1 MSLQGVN
8 STNNIVQV
16 PASLKANSDVET
28 FNSVGTIIKNSGS
41 PIVIEQKDQIVA
53 ALGNATNNGIIKDQ
67 DKPILG
73 AVIDGVKATPN
84 NGLSVQDNQT
94 MRGIETKLSN
104 SGDVKL
110 DSKEKSFIGKIIEAI
125 AKFFAKIGEFL
136 SKMFSGGNSND
147 ALNIAA
153 AQGMRSGSSAPTV
166 PLMEDPNAK
175 DHTNEIGANGSTNEL
190 LQPLPVDISQLG
202 KTDEQSFDYFMNL
215 AKQKGA
221 KLDLTPGGQKN
232 ILTLRNPTN
241 PNANNGKGIY
251 DDKTVVFWVDKD
263 GNKKVEE
270 FQSNADP
277 SAQYAGKNG
286 FNKNPGRIQEGSYMY
301 KTHTEGRLAPVEPV
315 KVERFIN
322 GKFEET
328 NQEQSDFLIHSGA
341 SENNTGS
348 AGCQTMEPDEF
359 NKFMALLADG
369 SGIKQVSYTI
379 VNVD

>member
-8 STNNIVQV
+8 SNTNIVQV
-16 PASLKANSDVET
+16 PASLKTNSDVET
-28 FNSVGTIIKNSGS
+28 FNSVGAIIKNSGS
-41 PIVIEQKDQIVA
+41 PVVIEQKDQIIA
-53 ALGNATNNGIIKDQ
+53 ALGNATNNGIITNQ
-67 DKPILG
+67 DKPIMG

-84 NGLSVQDNQT
+84 NGLSAQDNQT
-94 MRGIETKLSN
+94 MRGIENKLGN

-125 AKFFAKIGEFL
+125 AKFFAMIGEFI
-136 SKMFSGGNSND
+136 SKIFSGGGSKD
-147 ALNIAA
+147 TMNIPS
-153 AQGMRSGSSAPTV
+153 AQGMRQGSSAPTV
-166 PLMEDPNAK
+166 PLIEDPNAQN
-175 DHTNEIGANGSTNEL
+175 HQNGVDGNNQL
-190 LQPLPVDISQLG
+190 LPPLPVDISQLG
-202 KTDEQSFDYFMNL
+202 KTDEQSFDHFMNL

-232 ILTLRNPTN
+232 IITLRNPTN
-241 PNANNGKGIY
+241 PNANDGKGIY

-263 GNKKVEE
+263 GNKKVQE

-301 KTHTEGRLAPVEPV
+301 QPHTEGRLAPVEPV
-315 KVERFIN
+315 KVERFID
-322 GKFEET
+322 GKFVKT
-328 NQEQSDFLIHSGA
+328 DQEQSDFLIHSGA

-348 AGCQTMEPDEF
+348 AGCQTMEPEEF

-369 SGIKQVSYTI
+369 TGIKQVSYTI
-379 VNVD
+379 INVD